1 MELKTI
7 LRFEKIKD
15 YNNLN
20 LSNAHVYRY
29 LETPNA
35 NPKISNKKLL
45 GSGNV
50 VRDVKRKFEKNNINP
65 RKNAVLCIEAV
76 LSLSPDFFQSNT
88 NTKDFAINARKWL
101 ISEFGDNLVSAVLH
115 LDEKTPHIHAHIVP
129 MTADGR
135 LSARELF
142 NKSTLPNY
150 QKSYLNQMKIIE
162 PKLKYNQGS
171 KAEHTKLKDYYS
183 MVNKEIDNNTEL
195 KENVST
201 LENELEEKE
210 DKIFFMGNNL
220 KKLEKSVKSQNNE
233 ISKLKQ
239 FIEQLKGKIKK
250 LSNPIK
256 TEKEPDQEY
265 EYEHLFPELNPN
277 NFPDS
282 SDNCKES
289 DKNKRKNRFK
299 R

>member
-1 MELKTI
+1 
-7 LRFEKIKD
+7 IKD

-35 NPKISNKKLL
+35 NSKISNKKLL
-45 GSGNV
+45 GSGNI
-50 VRDVKRKFEKNNINP
+50 VRDVKRKLEKNNITP

-76 LSLSPDFFQSNT
+76 LSLSPDFFQSNA
-88 NTKDFAINARKWL
+88 NTKEFAINARKWL
-101 ISEFGDNLVSAVLH
+101 INEFGDNLVSAVLH

-129 MTADGR
+129 MTGDGR

-142 NKSTLPNY
+142 NKSTLPDY
-150 QKSYLNQMKIIE
+150 QKSYLNQMKKIE

-171 KAEHTKLKDYYS
+171 KAEHKKLKDYYS
-183 MVNKEIDNNTEL
+183 MVNKEIEDNKGL
-195 KENVST
+195 KDNVLK
-201 LENELEEKE
+201 LESELEEKE
-210 DKIFFMGNNL
+210 DKIFFMDNKV
-220 KKLEKSVKSQNNE
+220 KKLERSIKSQDNE

-239 FIEQLKGKIKK
+239 FIEQLKDKIKN
-250 LSNPIK
+250 LSNPSK
-256 TEKEPDQEY
+256 QEKEIEQEY
-265 EYEHLFPELNPN
+265 EYQHLFPELNPN

-282 SDNCKES
+282 SEYNEQEKKKS
-289 DKNKRKNRFK
+289 KNRFK

>member
-50 VRDVKRKFEKNNINP
+50 VRDVKCKFEKNNITP

-129 MTADGR
+129 MTDDGR

-142 NKSTLPNY
+142 NKSTLPDY
-150 QKSYLNQMKIIE
+150 QKSYLNQMKKIE
-162 PKLKYNQGS
+162 TKLKYNQGS

-183 MVNKEIDNNTEL
+183 MVNKEIENNKEL
-195 KENVST
+195 KDNVSK

-210 DKIFFMGNNL
+210 DQIFFMGNKL
-220 KKLEKSVKSQNNE
+220 KKLEKSIKEQNND
-233 ISKLKQ
+233 ISNLKQ
-239 FIEQLKGKIKK
+239 FIEQLKDKIKK
-250 LSNPIK
+250 LSNPSK
-256 TEKEPDQEY
+256 PETEPDKQEY
-265 EYEHLFPELNPN
+265 EYQHLFPELNPN
-277 NFPDS
+277 NFPDEVS
-282 SDNCKES
+282 ES
-289 DKNKRKNRFK
+289 KDKKRKRNRL
-299 R
+299 RR

>member
-1 MELKTI
+1 MELKTT

-50 VRDVKRKFEKNNINP
+50 VRDVKCKFEKNNITP
-65 RKNAVLCIEAV
+65 RKNAVLCIEAI

-88 NTKDFAINARKWL
+88 NTKDFAISARKWL

-115 LDEKTPHIHAHIVP
+115 LDEKTPHIHAHIIP
-129 MTADGR
+129 MTDDGR

-142 NKSTLPNY
+142 NKSTLADY
-150 QKSYLNQMKIIE
+150 QKSYLNQMKKVE

-183 MVNKEIDNNTEL
+183 MVNKEIEDNEEL
-195 KENVST
+195 KDNIFK

-210 DKIFFMGNNL
+210 DKIFFMGNKL
-220 KKLEKSVKSQNNE
+220 KKLEKSIKSQNNE

-239 FIEQLKGKIKK
+239 FIEQLKDKVKE

-256 TEKEPDQEY
+256 PEKEPEQEY
-265 EYEHLFPELNPN
+265 EYQHLFPELNPN
-277 NFPDS
+277 NFPDEIK
-282 SDNCKES
+282 NNK
-289 DKNKRKNRFK
+289 DKKRNRLK

>member
-1 MELKTI
+1 LKTI

-35 NPKISNKKLL
+35 NSKISNKKLL
-45 GSGNV
+45 GSGNI
-50 VRDVKRKFEKNNINP
+50 VRDVKRKLEKNNITP

-76 LSLSPDFFQSNT
+76 LSLSPDFFQSNA
-88 NTKDFAINARKWL
+88 NTKEFAINARKWL
-101 ISEFGDNLVSAVLH
+101 INEFGDNLVSAVLH

-129 MTADGR
+129 MTGDGR

-142 NKSTLPNY
+142 NKSTLPDY
-150 QKSYLNQMKIIE
+150 QKSYLNQMKKIE

-171 KAEHTKLKDYYS
+171 KAEHKKLKDYYS
-183 MVNKEIDNNTEL
+183 MVNKEIEDNKGL
-195 KENVST
+195 KDNVLK
-201 LENELEEKE
+201 LESELEEKE
-210 DKIFFMGNNL
+210 DKIFFMDNKV
-220 KKLEKSVKSQNNE
+220 KKLERSIKSQDNE

-239 FIEQLKGKIKK
+239 FIEQLKDKIKN
-250 LSNPIK
+250 LSNPSK
-256 TEKEPDQEY
+256 QEKEIEQEY
-265 EYEHLFPELNPN
+265 EYQHLFPELNPN

-282 SDNCKES
+282 SEYNEQEKKKS
-289 DKNKRKNRFK
+289 KNRFK

>member
-35 NPKISNKKLL
+35 NSKISNKKLL
-45 GSGNV
+45 GSGNI
-50 VRDVKRKFEKNNINP
+50 VRDVKRKLEKNNITP

-76 LSLSPDFFQSNT
+76 LSLSPDFFQSNA
-88 NTKDFAINARKWL
+88 NTKEFAINARKWL
-101 ISEFGDNLVSAVLH
+101 INEFGDNLVSAVLH

-129 MTADGR
+129 MTGDGR

-142 NKSTLPNY
+142 NKSTLPDY
-150 QKSYLNQMKIIE
+150 QKSYLNQMKKIE

-171 KAEHTKLKDYYS
+171 KAEHKKLKDYYS
-183 MVNKEIDNNTEL
+183 MVNKEIEDNKGL
-195 KENVST
+195 KDNVLK
-201 LENELEEKE
+201 LESELEEKE
-210 DKIFFMGNNL
+210 DKIFFMDNKV
-220 KKLEKSVKSQNNE
+220 KKLERSIKSQDNE

-239 FIEQLKGKIKK
+239 FIEQLKDKIKN
-250 LSNPIK
+250 LSNPSK
-256 TEKEPDQEY
+256 QEKEIEQEY
-265 EYEHLFPELNPN
+265 ECQHLFPELNPN

-282 SDNCKES
+282 
-289 DKNKRKNRFK
+289 
-299 R
+299 

>member
-50 VRDVKRKFEKNNINP
+50 VRDVKCKFEKNNITP

-76 LSLSPDFFQSNT
+76 LSLSPDFFQSNI
-88 NTKDFAINARKWL
+88 NTRDFAINARKWL
-101 ISEFGDNLVSAVLH
+101 RNEFGDNLVSAVLH

-129 MTADGR
+129 MTDDGR

-142 NKSTLPNY
+142 NKSTLPDY

-183 MVNKEIDNNTEL
+183 MVNKEIEDNKEL
-195 KENVST
+195 KDNAFK

-210 DKIFFMGNNL
+210 DQVFFMGN
-220 KKLEKSVKSQNNE
+220 KIEKLERSIKSQNNE

-239 FIEQLKGKIKK
+239 FIDQLKEQIKN
-250 LSNPIK
+250 LSNPNKQEI
-256 TEKEPDQEY
+256 EIEQEY
-265 EYEHLFPELNPN
+265 EYQHIFPELNPN

-282 SDNCKES
+282 SEYNEQEK
-289 DKNKRKNRFK
+289 KKRKNRFN

>member
-1 MELKTI
+1 MELKTV
-7 LRFEKIKD
+7 LRFEKIKS

-35 NPKISNKKLL
+35 NPKKSNKKLL

-50 VRDVKRKFEKNNINP
+50 VKDVKNKLKNNNITP

-88 NTKDFAINARKWL
+88 NTKEFAINARKWL
-101 ISEFGDNLVSAVLH
+101 RNEFGDNLVSAVLH

-129 MTADGR
+129 MTDDGR

-142 NKSTLPNY
+142 NKGTLPDY
-150 QKSYLNQMKIIE
+150 QKSYLNQMIKIE

-183 MVNKEIDNNTEL
+183 MVNKEIENNKEL
-195 KENVST
+195 KDNISK

-210 DKIFFMGNNL
+210 EQIFFIGNKL
-220 KKLEKSVKSQNNE
+220 KKLEKTIKEKDND
-233 ISKLKQ
+233 ISKMKQ
-239 FIEQLKGKIKK
+239 FIEQLKEKIKS
-250 LSNPIK
+250 LSNSSNPEYKI
-256 TEKEPDQEY
+256 EQEY
-265 EYEHLFPELNPN
+265 EYQHLFPELNPN
-277 NFPDS
+277 NFPDH
-282 SDNCKES
+282 NEQEK
-289 DKNKRKNRFK
+289 KKRKNRFK

>member
-1 MELKTI
+1 
-7 LRFEKIKD
+7 D

-35 NPKISNKKLL
+35 NSKISNKKLL
-45 GSGNV
+45 GSGNI
-50 VRDVKRKFEKNNINP
+50 VRDVKRKLEKNNITP

-76 LSLSPDFFQSNT
+76 LSLSPDFFQSNA
-88 NTKDFAINARKWL
+88 NTKEFAINARKWL
-101 ISEFGDNLVSAVLH
+101 INEFGDNLVSAVLH

-129 MTADGR
+129 MTGDGR

-142 NKSTLPNY
+142 NKSTLPDY
-150 QKSYLNQMKIIE
+150 QKSYLNQMKKIE

-171 KAEHTKLKDYYS
+171 KAEHKKLKDYYS
-183 MVNKEIDNNTEL
+183 MVNKEIEDNKGL
-195 KENVST
+195 KDNVLK
-201 LENELEEKE
+201 LESELEEKE
-210 DKIFFMGNNL
+210 DKIFFMDNKV
-220 KKLEKSVKSQNNE
+220 KKLERSIKSQDNE

-239 FIEQLKGKIKK
+239 FIEQLKDKIKN
-250 LSNPIK
+250 LSNPSK
-256 TEKEPDQEY
+256 QEKEIEQEY
-265 EYEHLFPELNPN
+265 EYQHLFPELNPN

-282 SDNCKES
+282 SEYNEQEKKKS
-289 DKNKRKNRFK
+289 KNRFK

>member
-35 NPKISNKKLL
+35 NSKISNKKLL
-45 GSGNV
+45 GSGNI
-50 VRDVKRKFEKNNINP
+50 VRDVKRKLENNNITP
-65 RKNAVLCIEAV
+65 RKNSVLCIEAV

-88 NTKDFAINARKWL
+88 NTKDFAINACKWL
-101 ISEFGDNLVSAVLH
+101 INEFGDNLVSAVLH

-129 MTADGR
+129 MTNDGR

-142 NKSTLPNY
+142 NKSTLPDY
-150 QKSYLNQMKIIE
+150 QKSYLNKMKKIE

-171 KAEHTKLKDYYS
+171 KAEHTKLKNYYS
-183 MVNKEIDNNTEL
+183 MVNKEIEDNKDL
-195 KENVST
+195 KDNVFK

-210 DKIFFMGNNL
+210 DQIFFMVNKV
-220 KKLEKSVKSQNNE
+220 KKLERKIKLQNSE
-233 ISKLKQ
+233 ISKLKK
-239 FIEQLKGKIKK
+239 FIGQLKEEIKNIYNSSK
-250 LSNPIK
+250 Q
-256 TEKEPDQEY
+256 EKEFEQEY
-265 EYEHLFPELNPN
+265 EYQHIFPELNPN

-282 SDNCKES
+282 SEYNEQ
-289 DKNKRKNRFK
+289 DKKKRKNRFK

>member
-142 NKSTLPNY
+142 NKSTLPDY

-183 MVNKEIDNNTEL
+183 MVNKEIENNKEL
-195 KENVST
+195 KDNVFK

-210 DKIFFMGNNL
+210 DKIFFMSNKLN
-220 KKLEKSVKSQNNE
+220 KLEKSIKLQKNE

-239 FIEQLKGKIKK
+239 FIEQLKDKIKK
-250 LSNPIK
+250 LSNPSK
-256 TEKEPDQEY
+256 PEKEPEQEY
-265 EYEHLFPELNPN
+265 EYQHIFPELNPN

-282 SDNCKES
+282 SEYNEQEK
-289 DKNKRKNRFK
+289 KKRKNRFN